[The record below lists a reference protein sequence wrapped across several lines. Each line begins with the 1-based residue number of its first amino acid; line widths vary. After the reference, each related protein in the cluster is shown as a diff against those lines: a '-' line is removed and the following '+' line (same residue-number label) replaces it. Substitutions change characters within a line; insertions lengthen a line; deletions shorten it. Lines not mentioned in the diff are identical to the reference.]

1 MSVNMPA
8 KYNGVPFEQP
18 AADAGRCLTSLP
30 NLSMIRPIV
39 GGKRR
44 KNKTKAKRRLN
55 KRKSK
60 KQNKQSGGFLPSIGE
75 PFVAAVSKYIAPL
88 ALFGVYKFIK
98 GTKTRKA
105 SKAKK

>member
-1 MSVNMPA
+1 MPA

-18 AADAGRCLTSLP
+18 AAAAGRCLTSMP

-44 KNKTKAKRRLN
+44 KNKTKRRLN
-55 KRKSK
+55 KRKSRKSK

-75 PFVAAVSKYIAPL
+75 PFVAAVSKYIAPI
-88 ALFGVYKFIK
+88 ALYGIYKFIN
-98 GTKTRKA
+98 GSKTRKA
-105 SKAKK
+105 RK